1 MALQAKEL
9 IYGAIALA
17 ISFIGIAGFFA
28 LLDAPYL
35 AMLQIAI
42 YVGAVVVLILF
53 TIMLV
58 RRERGEEM
66 DKRTDAAEGSMGLWL
81 AGLLALAISGVVALA
96 GTSLP
101 TQAPAGESTRIRL
114 RSSFDAPIPCPI
126 DYTRI
131 VAFSCT
137 AWSSSIGKGGA
148 INGNI
153 NELSDRF
160 GSSTW
165 NWSIWLKREEERN

>member
-1 MALQAKEL
+1 MVSLVIPSDISFVVLTAVTIIGAIMALQAKEL

-101 TQAPAGESTRIRL
+101 TQAPAASLPVSDLGPALTLQYPVPLVILALLLSAAL
-114 RSSFDAPIPCPI
+114 L
-126 DYTRI
+126 
-131 VAFSCT
+131 
-137 AWSSSIGKGGA
+137 GA
-148 INGNI
+148 
-153 NELSDRF
+153 LV
-160 GSSTW
+160 
-165 NWSIWLKREEERN
+165 LAKVER

>member
-1 MALQAKEL
+1 MVSLVIPSDISFVVLTAVTIIGAIMALQAREL

-58 RRERGEEM
+58 RRERAEEM
-66 DKRTDAAEGSMGLWL
+66 DKRTDAEGSMGLWL

-101 TQAPAGESTRIRL
+101 TDAPAATLPVSDLGPVLMLQYPVPLIILALLLSAGL
-114 RSSFDAPIPCPI
+114 L
-126 DYTRI
+126 
-131 VAFSCT
+131 
-137 AWSSSIGKGGA
+137 GA
-148 INGNI
+148 
-153 NELSDRF
+153 LV
-160 GSSTW
+160 
-165 NWSIWLKREEERN
+165 LAKVER